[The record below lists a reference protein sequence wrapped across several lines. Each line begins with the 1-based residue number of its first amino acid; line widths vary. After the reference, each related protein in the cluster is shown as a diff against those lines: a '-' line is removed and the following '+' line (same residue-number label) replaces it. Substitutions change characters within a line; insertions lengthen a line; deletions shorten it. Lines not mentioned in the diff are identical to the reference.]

1 MPMSWFFFVFLFLRS
16 FAQPHS
22 ELISEFEDKSPSLNT
37 MKVDKLKIWEG
48 IPLGAVLLRR
58 EKKKKLLS
66 WNLLTC
72 MAKVFSL

>member
-58 EKKKKLLS
+58 EKKKLLS